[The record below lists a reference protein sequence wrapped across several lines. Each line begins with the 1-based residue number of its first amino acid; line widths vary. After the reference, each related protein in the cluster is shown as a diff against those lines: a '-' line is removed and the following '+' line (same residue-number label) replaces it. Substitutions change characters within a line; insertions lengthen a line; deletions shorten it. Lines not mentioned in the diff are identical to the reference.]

1 MKTTF
6 TATIITLLTLWAAA
20 ANAANTIDF
29 EDVTPRDPALADLY
43 WVGNTGFTSG
53 GATFYGEDYGGFVAS
68 DSTNLSGWGYF
79 FLGDSTATSEISAY
93 VPPSGGG
100 FGPSNNFAVA
110 SRSYGQD
117 AYINLPAGT
126 SPASVRVTNTTT
138 AYFSMLNGDPFGAKK
153 FGGTSGNDP
162 DYFSVT
168 LTGYDAANAG
178 GSSTDSVTFY
188 LADYRFSNNALDYI
202 VSDWTLVDLTSL
214 GNAASISLSWASS
227 DESFGW
233 INTPTYVALDNLV
246 TTPEPA
252 SIALLAIGA
261 STLIARRRRV
271 A

>member
-1 MKTTF
+1 MKTMLSVTVV
-6 TATIITLLTLWAAA
+6 TLLTLWAAA
-20 ANAANTIDF
+20 TAHAANTVNF
-29 EDVTPRDPALADLY
+29 EDLSLAPASYHNGGPLTNSSG
-43 WVGNTGFTSG
+43 WTSG
-53 GATFYGEDYGGFVAS
+53 GAFFANSFTDFGSFTTWDGFAYSNVN
-68 DSTNLSGWGYF
+68 DTTTVGFTNQY
-79 FLGDSTATSEISAY
+79 AAY
-93 VPPSGGG
+93 TGTG
-100 FGPSNNFAVA
+100 FGGAGNYAVA
-110 SRSYGQD
+110 YAGP
-117 AYINLPAGT
+117 ATFINLPTGH
-126 SPASVRVTNTTT
+126 SPASAYLTNTTY
-138 AYFSMLNGDPFGAKK
+138 AALDMLNGSGFSKK
-153 FGGTSGNDP
+153 FGGVSGNDP

-168 LTGYDAANAG
+168 LTGYDTANAG
-178 GSSTDSVTFY
+178 GSSTGAVTFY
-188 LADYRFSNNALDYI
+188 LADYRFANNALDYI